1 MGAFRT
7 VMMMMMAVVGAATP
21 ASAIQL
27 TDEAAVRAAVDTLL
41 AAWRE
46 ADNSRGEKVL
56 HKDFRLTTFQG
67 EGTERK
73 IYVVDRAGL
82 LNASKNL
89 KPNDWDDQ
97 LKDVN
102 VRVGSNGLAIVTARY
117 LFNQG
122 GKPTHC
128 GLVAMQL
135 YKEAGDWKIISFAD
149 THNNLNGRSEA
160 EVCPD

>member
-1 MGAFRT
+1 MGAIRT
-7 VMMMMMAVVGAATP
+7 AVIACAMAAASVP
-21 ASAIQL
+21 ASAMQL

-41 AAWRE
+41 ASWRE
-46 ADNSRGEKVL
+46 ADNSKGEKVL

-67 EGTERK
+67 EGAERK

-97 LKDVN
+97 LKDVSI
-102 VRVGSNGLAIVTARY
+102 RISRNGLAVLTARY
-117 LFNQG
+117 LFNTD
-122 GKPTHC
+122 GKPGHC

-160 EVCPD
+160 EVCPA

>member
-1 MGAFRT
+1 MEATGRAMVAAALAACAF
-7 VMMMMMAVVGAATP
+7 P
-21 ASAIQL
+21 ASAMQL

-41 AAWRE
+41 ASWRD
-46 ADNSRGEKVL
+46 ADNSKGEKVL

-67 EGTERK
+67 DAAERK

-97 LKDVN
+97 LKDIQ
-102 VRVGSNGLAIVTARY
+102 VRIGSNGLAVLTARY
-117 LFNQG
+117 LFNTD
-122 GKPTHC
+122 GKPGHC

-160 EVCPD
+160 EVCPA

>member
-1 MGAFRT
+1 MGACQT
-7 VMMMMMAVVGAATP
+7 LTMVAALVSATP
-21 ASAIQL
+21 ASTMQL
-27 TDEAAVRAAVDTLL
+27 TDETAVRAAVDTLL
-41 AAWRE
+41 ASWRE
-46 ADNSRGEKVL
+46 ADNSKGEKVL

-67 EGTERK
+67 EGAERK

-89 KPNDWDDQ
+89 KPNDWDDH

-102 VRVGSNGLAIVTARY
+102 VRIGSNGLAVLTARY
-117 LFNQG
+117 LFHTE
-122 GKPTHC
+122 GKPGHC

-160 EVCPD
+160 EVCPA